1 MQTVTTVGYGDIEIT
16 NKFYIIKVESY
27 VKDTVVFKGTFK
39 MYYTSEDEQ
48 NG

>member
-1 MQTVTTVGYGDIEIT
+1 
-16 NKFYIIKVESY
+16 

-48 NG
+48 DG